1 MLFGQSEMSEKDRKS
16 QDWEPVGDRELRL
29 RKRGKNIVPVE
40 ECGKII
46 GRIVSPVEGDP
57 FGPGCGSVYLT
68 RE

>member
-1 MLFGQSEMSEKDRKS
+1 MLFGQSEFSEKDGNS

-29 RKRGKNIVPVE
+29 RKRGKKIVSVE

-46 GRIVSPVEGDP
+46 GRIVSPVDGDI
-57 FGPGCGSVYLT
+57 FGPWCGAVYLS